1 MCRIIKTSEMLL
13 SLRHVWSWKE
23 VQVSV
28 AVDGCTEK
36 EMY

>member
-13 SLRHVWSWKE
+13 SSRHVWNWE
-23 VQVSV
+23 EMQVRA

-36 EMY
+36 KMY